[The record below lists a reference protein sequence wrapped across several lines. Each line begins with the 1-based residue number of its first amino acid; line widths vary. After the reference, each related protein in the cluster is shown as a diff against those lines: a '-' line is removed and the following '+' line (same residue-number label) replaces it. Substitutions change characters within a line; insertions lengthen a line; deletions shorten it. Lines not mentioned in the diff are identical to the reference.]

1 MHTTAQPVGRG
12 PGPTPARFPTW
23 NRRLAFRAAA
33 LWAAACFVLPA
44 QPGKAQSFVLDQR
57 IELPS
62 VRGRIDH
69 MDIDV
74 DGGRL
79 FVAALGADS
88 LEVID
93 LRAGKRVARISSLH
107 EPQGVLYLP
116 EGRRVFVANGSG
128 GGVQA
133 FADGK
138 VPAIASAADLD
149 DADNLRFD
157 PAKKLL
163 YAGYGSALAVID
175 PDNLGVLKRIKLAG
189 HPESF
194 QLESMGRLIYVNV
207 PSAGHIAVI
216 DRSSGHVGATWKLTH
231 ASRNF
236 PMALDEPNHRLFVA
250 TRAPALLLAYHTG
263 DGKQIGETAICG
275 DADDLF
281 VDDRRQQLYAVC
293 GEGLIQVVRRQ
304 VGDRYEVAARV
315 PTSPGARTGLFVPR
329 LSTLFVAV
337 PARGGSVA
345 EVRTYRIR

>member
-1 MHTTAQPVGRG
+1 
-12 PGPTPARFPTW
+12 
-23 NRRLAFRAAA
+23 
-33 LWAAACFVLPA
+33 
-44 QPGKAQSFVLDQR
+44 
-57 IELPS
+57 
-62 VRGRIDH
+62 
-69 MDIDV
+69 MDIDL

-93 LRAGKRVARISSLH
+93 VRGSRRTARISSLH
-107 EPQGVLYLP
+107 EPQGVKYLP
-116 EGRRVFVANGSG
+116 DARRLFVANGSG

-138 VPAIASAADLD
+138 PPAIASAADLD

-157 PAKKLL
+157 PTKKLL
-163 YAGYGSALAVID
+163 YAGYGKALAVID
-175 PDNLGVLKRIKLAG
+175 PDTLRVIQRIELAG

-194 QLESMGRLIYVNV
+194 QLEHQGELVYVNV

-216 DRSSGHVGATWKLTH
+216 DRRSAKVTAIWKLDH

-250 TRAPALLLAYHTG
+250 ARAPAMLLAYDTRAG
-263 DGKQIGETAICG
+263 TQVAAIGICG
-275 DADDLF
+275 DADDMF
-281 VDDRRQQLYAVC
+281 IDHQRRQLYVIC
-293 GEGLIQVVRRQ
+293 GEGQVQVVRQRP
-304 VGDRYEVAARV
+304 DNHYEVAERV
-315 PTSPGARTGLFVPR
+315 TTPPGTRTGLFVPA

-345 EVRTYRIR
+345 EIRTYRAK